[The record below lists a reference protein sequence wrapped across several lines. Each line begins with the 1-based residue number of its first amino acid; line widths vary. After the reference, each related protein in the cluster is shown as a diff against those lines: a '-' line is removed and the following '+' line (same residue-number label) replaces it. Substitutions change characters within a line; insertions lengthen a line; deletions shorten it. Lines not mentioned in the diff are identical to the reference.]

1 MIWRID
7 IGMLLMCFGHGC
19 SFQGQAW
26 MDKHPLAVSAATGS
40 VSSTLLWILKDFAF
54 GDTGANLPLDLGCPI
69 NDTLPLNFL
78 TGLIAGFFLWPALEI
93 LVLGKQWIILSLKA
107 KIGQFGFQGRL
118 YKVL

>member
-1 MIWRID
+1 
-7 IGMLLMCFGHGC
+7 MLSMCFGHGC

-26 MDKHPLAVSAATGS
+26 MDRHPFAVSAATGS

-54 GDTGANLPLDLGCPI
+54 GDSGLNVPLDLGCPVHEPP
-69 NDTLPLNFL
+69 PLNFI
-78 TGLIAGFFLWPALEI
+78 TGLIAGFLLWPALEI

-107 KIGQFGFQGRL
+107 KIGQFGLQGRL